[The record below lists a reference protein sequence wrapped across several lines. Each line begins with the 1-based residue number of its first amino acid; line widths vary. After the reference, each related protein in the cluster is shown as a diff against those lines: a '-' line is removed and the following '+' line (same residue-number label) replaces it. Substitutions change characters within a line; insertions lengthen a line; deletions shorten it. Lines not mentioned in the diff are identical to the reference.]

1 MLIVCASVVVNVESQ
16 SEALIRHETV
26 GL

>member
-16 SEALIRHETV
+16 SKALVRHETV